1 MVSEHIEERDG
12 VYYIS
17 ATRISLDSIVYAF
30 REGCSPESIREDFQ
44 GLTLAQVYGAIAFY
58 LDHQAQVETYLA
70 RRKEEWDEL
79 ERHGTPPSAD
89 LQARIERARDR
100 VASPRQ

>member
-1 MVSEHIEERDG
+1 MVSHHIVQRDG
-12 VYYIS
+12 VYYIQ

-30 REGCSPESIREDFQ
+30 REGCSPESIREDFE

-58 LDHQAQVETYLA
+58 LDHQAQVEAYLA
-70 RRKEEWDEL
+70 QRKEQWAEL
-79 ERHGTPPSAD
+79 ERQGTPPSPD

-100 VASPRQ
+100 IASPRQ